1 MDPIAEIGGDH
12 VRGLSAPV
20 ISVAPARLNV
30 VGRGEPLDVRV
41 TAPVHGDA
49 LPILLFSHGNG
60 QSLHAYGPLA
70 NYWAAQGFV
79 VVQPTHLDS
88 RLTALTA
95 NDPRRP
101 EIWRHRESDLV
112 HLLDR
117 LDDVAGIISG
127 LRERLDLSRIA
138 VAGHSWGAQS
148 ASTLLGATHPDPADG
163 SVVSIRDERV
173 KAGVLL
179 AVPGTGGANLS
190 PFAAK
195 NFPFMHPDFTTMTAP
210 VLVIA
215 GDRDNGGMTTRGPE
229 WWREAYDLSPAPKA
243 LFTVH
248 GGEHSLGGIPNYEA
262 RETTDERPRRVAAI
276 QQISTAFLK
285 SALNPGA
292 GDFTAALPLSS
303 AVEAEGTLECK

>member
-1 MDPIAEIGGDH
+1 MENTAEIGGDH
-12 VRGLSAPV
+12 VRDLSPV
-20 ISVAPARLNV
+20 ISVAPALLEV
-30 VGRGEPLDVRV
+30 KGRGEPLEVRV
-41 TAPVHGDA
+41 TAPIHGGA

-70 NYWAAQGFV
+70 NHWAAKGFV
-79 VVQPTHLDS
+79 VLQPTHLDS
-88 RLTALTA
+88 RLVALA
-95 NDPRRP
+95 ADDPRRP
-101 EIWRHRESDLV
+101 ELWRHRESDLV
-112 HLLDR
+112 HVLDR
-117 LDDVAGIISG
+117 VDDMSGLIPG
-127 LRERLDLSRIA
+127 LRERLDHSRIA

-148 ASTLLGATHPDPADG
+148 ASVLLGATHPDPTDG
-163 SVVSIRDERV
+163 SVVSMRDERV

-190 PFAAK
+190 PFAAQ
-195 NFPFMHPDFTTMTAP
+195 NFPFMHPDFTTMEAP

-215 GDRDNGGMTTRGPE
+215 GDRDNGAMTTRGPE

-248 GGEHSLGGIPNYEA
+248 GGEHSLGGIPNFEA

-285 SALNPGA
+285 SALYPGA
-292 GDFTAALPLSS
+292 GDSIAALSWASS
-303 AVEAEGTLECK
+303 VAGEGTLERK